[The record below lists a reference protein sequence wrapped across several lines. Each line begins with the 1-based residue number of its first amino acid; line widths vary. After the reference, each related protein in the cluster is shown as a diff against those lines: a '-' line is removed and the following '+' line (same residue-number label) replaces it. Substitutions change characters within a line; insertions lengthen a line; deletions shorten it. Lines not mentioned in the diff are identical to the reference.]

1 MTEQLSLFL
10 NALYVVGGLGLGFA
24 AVLWIIKAITQRHAI
39 VTEHSVR
46 DAINEL
52 LPQTQCGQCGHPG
65 CKPYAEAIESG
76 EAINKCPPGGQE
88 TVDNIATLLGVDS
101 MPLTNASNFGDAQYQ
116 DAADVA
122 NATID
127 TVVVIREDECI
138 GCTKCITACPVDAII
153 GAAKFMHTVVED
165 LCTGCD
171 LCIAPC
177 PVDCIDITPRKSHPY
192 DNLKTALIA
201 SDKHHFAIG
210 PGEPRTR

>member
-1 MTEQLSLFL
+1 MSKKRDPKRILCDKSEKIDFSRLFPTICHV
-10 NALYVVGGLGLGFA
+10 Y
-24 AVLWIIKAITQRHAI
+24 
-39 VTEHSVR
+39 S
-46 DAINEL
+46 
-52 LPQTQCGQCGHPG
+52 CGHPG

-101 MPLTNASNFGDAQYQ
+101 MPLTNASNVEDAQYQ
-116 DAADVA
+116 DAVDVA
-122 NATID
+122 NAIID

-192 DNLKTALIA
+192 ENLKAALIA